1 MIENIELTKA
11 VARMARDACFELFRA
26 YGLNLRS
33 EDHELEANDQ
43 RVLCGVIGFV
53 GSGVRGSC
61 MLVGH
66 DELIMGSCPDGGRSR
81 DWIGE
86 LTNQL
91 AGRVKAKLL
100 KYGVEVALSTPIG
113 VSGVAVHPIPRNE
126 LKPTYFSALERPL
139 IVWVEMDSD
148 PGFVLA
154 ESAAPE
160 PGRTE
165 GEIVLF

>member
-11 VARMARDACFELFRA
+11 VAQMARDACVELFRA
-26 YGLNLRS
+26 YGMSLQP
-33 EDHELEANDQ
+33 EAQELEVGDQ
-43 RVLCGVIGFV
+43 RVICGVIGFV
-53 GSGVRGSC
+53 GSGARGSC
-61 MLVGH
+61 MLVAH
-66 DELIMGSCPDGGRSR
+66 DELIMESCPDGGRCR

-113 VSGVAVHPIPRNE
+113 VSGVAVHPLPRNE
-126 LKPTYFSALERPL
+126 LRPSYFSALNRPL
-139 IVWVEMDSD
+139 LVWVEMDSE
-148 PGFVLA
+148 PGFLLA
-154 ESAAPE
+154 ESPAPE